1 MTPERFGRT
10 ASGED
15 VTLWWL
21 GGGGGIEAG
30 IINYGARLASLTVP
44 GPRGP
49 LGVVLGMPD
58 IAGYEAD
65 RAYLGATVG
74 RFAGRIEGARFLLDG
89 QEVRLPAND
98 GTACLHG
105 GERGFDRAVW
115 QGAADEGVADGTAV
129 VLRHRSPAGDQGFP
143 GTLDVAVRYMV
154 QDGNALSIDYTAT
167 TDAPTVLNLT
177 NHAYFNLAGG
187 GNVMGHR
194 LMLAADQ
201 YVPVGEGL
209 IPSGPPCPVAGTPFD
224 FRTPTRIGARIGD
237 ADPQLRLAGGY
248 DHSYLLAPAPV
259 LVPRWVARLSAGA
272 IAMDV
277 FTTEPSIQL
286 YTGNFL
292 SPNRHG
298 ALCLEAQHV
307 PNSPNRAEFPA
318 TVLRPGAVFRSQTI
332 YRFSG

>member
-1 MTPERFGRT
+1 MVPERFGRT
-10 ASGED
+10 SSGEE
-15 VTLWWL
+15 VALWWL

-30 IINYGARLASLTVP
+30 IVTYGARLASLTVP

-65 RAYLGATVG
+65 QAYLGATVG

-89 QEVRLPAND
+89 QEVTLPAND
-98 GTACLHG
+98 GAACLHG
-105 GERGFDRAVW
+105 GTTGFDRAVW
-115 QGAADEGVADGTAV
+115 HAEPDGDAL

-143 GTLDVAVRYMV
+143 GALDVAVRYFV

-167 TDAPTVLNLT
+167 TDAATVLNLT

-194 LMLAADQ
+194 VTIAADQ
-201 YVPVGEGL
+201 FVPIGEGL
-209 IPSGPPCPVAGTPFD
+209 IQAGPPAPVAGTPFD
-224 FRTPTRIGARIGD
+224 FRMPTRIGARIGEP
-237 ADPQLRLAGGY
+237 DPQLRLAGGY
-248 DHSYLLAPAPV
+248 DHTYLLSPAPE
-259 LVPRWVARLSAGA
+259 LVPRWVAKVSAGA

-277 FTTEPSIQL
+277 YTTEPAIQL

-298 ALCLEAQHV
+298 ALCLETQHV
-307 PNSPNRAEFPA
+307 PNSPNRAEFPS
-318 TVLRPGAVFRSQTI
+318 TVLRPGAVFRSRTV
-332 YRFSG
+332 YRFTG